1 MPIVRNNRHV
11 LSRLLTAKL
20 AAGLSFAVREGADKY
35 RDAVKAKT
43 HDTFPTGPF
52 KPPHSQPGEYPDR
65 ETGQGHDN
73 IAWELRGDKKA
84 AAFGVKGSRTGS
96 GPTKPYHSQ
105 AGGMHLI
112 WLTGARGKRKGP
124 KDVVNENK
132 VDLADHFI
140 EGARSIR

>member
-11 LSRLLTAKL
+11 LARLLQAKL
-20 AAGLSFAVREGADKY
+20 AAGLSFAVREGAEQY
-35 RDAVKAKT
+35 RNAVKAKT

-52 KPPHSQPGEYPDR
+52 KPPHSSPGEFPDR

-73 IAWELRGDKKA
+73 IAWELRSDKKA
-84 AAFGVKGSRTGS
+84 AAFGVKGAARGE
-96 GPTKPYHSQ
+96 GPRKPTHSI

-124 KDVVNENK
+124 KDVVNDHK
-132 VDLADHFI
+132 VELADQFI